1 MVHQSTANRDPAV
14 AQQIGRDYALK
25 KLETFD
31 GAREVAFTMI
41 SRVPKSQLSAF
52 IASAIQIN
60 GNLGFLDKILDDIS
74 PVGQLRKLA
83 IQTVSNQAYENAF
96 AGDAQRSVASLTVP
110 VPDLIYCDN
119 EQVDAT
125 LRSRIDGLGL
135 NFASYSHYCV
145 HRNLLKE
152 FCDGLRCAGVT
163 IKPAFYDAL
172 KRAEDAACQK
182 FGIPF

>member
-1 MVHQSTANRDPAV
+1 MTHQSTANRDPAL
-14 AQQIGRDYALK
+14 AQQIGRDYAEQL
-25 KLETFD
+25 LSTTH
-31 GAREVAFTMI
+31 GATELAYTLLN
-41 SRVPKSQLSAF
+41 RVPNAKLAVY
-52 IASAIQIN
+52 IADVIAMCACAQ
-60 GNLGFLDKILDDIS
+60 D
-74 PVGQLRKLA
+74 VQALRQLA
-83 IQTVSNQAYENAF
+83 IQTASNQAYENAF
-96 AGDAQRSVASLTVP
+96 ATDLQRSVASLTVP
-110 VPDLIYCDN
+110 VPTLEYCDN

-152 FCDGLRCAGVT
+152 FCDGLRCAGAV
-163 IKPAFYDAL
+163 IKPAFFDAL

>member
-1 MVHQSTANRDPAV
+1 MTHQSTANRDPAV
-14 AQQIGRDYALK
+14 AQQVGRNHAQRMLSC
-25 KLETFD
+25 
-31 GAREVAFTMI
+31 GSGSMEVAYTLL
-41 SRVPKSQLSAF
+41 SRVPRFQLTVY
-52 IASAIQIN
+52 IANIIANYGAEDDATDHKLEAIE
-60 GNLGFLDKILDDIS
+60 NLR
-74 PVGQLRKLA
+74 QLA

-110 VPDLIYCDN
+110 VPALEYCDN

-135 NFASYSHYCV
+135 NFASYSHYTV

>member
-1 MVHQSTANRDPAV
+1 MTHQSTANRDPAV
-14 AQQIGRDYALK
+14 AQQIGRDYARSL
-25 KLETFD
+25 LLTRA
-31 GAREVAFTMI
+31 GATEVAYTLL
-41 SRVPKSQLSAF
+41 SRVPSVKLAGY
-52 IASAIQIN
+52 IADAIS
-60 GNLGFLDKILDDIS
+60 LGITEDLCE
-74 PVGQLRKLA
+74 LA

-110 VPDLIYCDN
+110 VPTLDYCDN

-152 FCDGLRCAGVT
+152 FCDGLRCAGAV
-163 IKPAFYDAL
+163 IKPAFFDAL

>member
-1 MVHQSTANRDPAV
+1 MTHQSTANRDPAV
-14 AQQIGRDYALK
+14 AQQVGRDHALGLLK
-25 KLETFD
+25 TKSGAMELAYTMLRRVPSVQLAGYIANVIINYGAENDAVDCKLE
-31 GAREVAFTMI
+31 AVE
-41 SRVPKSQLSAF
+41 
-52 IASAIQIN
+52 
-60 GNLGFLDKILDDIS
+60 NLR
-74 PVGQLRKLA
+74 QLA
-83 IQTVSNQAYENAF
+83 IQTVGNQAYENAF

-135 NFASYSHYCV
+135 NFASYSHYTV

-152 FCDGLRCAGVT
+152 FCDGLRCAGMT

-172 KRAEDAACQK
+172 KRAEDAAGEK

>member
-1 MVHQSTANRDPAV
+1 MTHQSTANRDPAV
-14 AQQIGRDYALK
+14 AQQIGRDYALE
-25 KLETFD
+25 LLSTES
-31 GAREVAFTMI
+31 GAQEVAYTLLRRI
-41 SRVPKSQLSAF
+41 PTQQL
-52 IASAIQIN
+52 ASYIGDII
-60 GNLGFLDKILDDIS
+60 GLHTGVYEPCKNLYD
-74 PVGQLRKLA
+74 LA
-83 IQTVSNQAYENAF
+83 IQTVSNQAYENSF

-110 VPDLIYCDN
+110 VPTLEFCEN

-172 KRAEDAACQK
+172 KRAENTACEK

>member
-1 MVHQSTANRDPAV
+1 MTHQSTANRDPAV
-14 AQQIGRDYALK
+14 AQQIGRDYALGLLK
-25 KLETFD
+25 TKS
-31 GAREVAFTMI
+31 GAMELAYTMLRRANTVNLAAYI
-41 SRVPKSQLSAF
+41 GSVILTCDDADSADSRS
-52 IASAIQIN
+52 IAIHYLQ
-60 GNLGFLDKILDDIS
+60 
-74 PVGQLRKLA
+74 QMA

-110 VPDLIYCDN
+110 VPTLDYCDN

-135 NFASYSHYCV
+135 NFASYNHYCT
-145 HRNLLKE
+145 HRNLLRE
-152 FCDGLRCAGVT
+152 FCDGLRCAGAT

>member
-1 MVHQSTANRDPAV
+1 MTHQSTANRDPAV
-14 AQQIGRDYALK
+14 AQQIGRDYARSL
-25 KLETFD
+25 LLTRV
-31 GAREVAFTMI
+31 GATEVVYTLL
-41 SRVPKSQLSAF
+41 SRVPSVTLAGYLADLIMDVYGVDAVHQRFDQLES
-52 IASAIQIN
+52 
-60 GNLGFLDKILDDIS
+60 
-74 PVGQLRKLA
+74 LRQLA
-83 IQTVSNQAYENAF
+83 IQTASNQAYENSF
-96 AGDAQRSVASLTVP
+96 ATDAQRSVASLTVP
-110 VPDLIYCDN
+110 VPTLEYCDN

-172 KRAEDAACQK
+172 KRAENAACEK